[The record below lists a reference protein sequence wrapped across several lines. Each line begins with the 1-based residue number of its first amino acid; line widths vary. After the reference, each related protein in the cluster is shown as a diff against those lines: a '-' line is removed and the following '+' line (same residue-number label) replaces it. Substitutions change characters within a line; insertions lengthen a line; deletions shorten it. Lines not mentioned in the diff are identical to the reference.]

1 MIQAGTIRMG
11 SGYTFSVV
19 GSYWISSISS
29 LRNTTL
35 PRDVATVSPTTKSP
49 VVTGPRPA
57 DTRRIQSL
65 QKFCQ
70 PRTKLSPPL
79 SNDRR
84 STSGLV
90 AAKLEGDIT
99 SSICRTENS
108 TIASFCFA
116 TPRTPVVAL
125 CHHCS
130 PSRKACAI
138 RLNGGCSHSGRPKRL
153 SCGCGLISDH
163 GPCPGEKKRCAAS
176 QKRLVSTRAS
186 CAISICRCGEAARCD
201 SQSV

>member
-1 MIQAGTIRMG
+1 MIQAGAIRMG
-11 SGYTFSVV
+11 SGCTFSVV
-19 GSYWISSISS
+19 GSYWISSTSS

-49 VVTGPRPA
+49 VVTGPSPA
-57 DTRRIQSL
+57 DTRRTQSL

-70 PRTKLSPPL
+70 PRTKFSPRL

-99 SSICRTENS
+99 SSICRIENS

-153 SCGCGLISDH
+153 SCGCGSISAH
-163 GPCPGEKKRCAAS
+163 GPLPGR
-176 QKRLVSTRAS
+176 
-186 CAISICRCGEAARCD
+186 GEPLAGFEEAFGVDQGFLRD
-201 SQSV
+201 LDPSLGRRGQMR

>member
-1 MIQAGTIRMG
+1 MIQAGTIRTG
-11 SGYTFSVV
+11 SGCTFSVV
-19 GSYWISSISS
+19 GTYWISSISS

-35 PRDVATVSPTTKSP
+35 PRDVATVFPTTKSP

-65 QKFCQ
+65 QKFRQ
-70 PRTKLSPPL
+70 PHAKLLPPL
-79 SNDRR
+79 SNVLR

-99 SSICRTENS
+99 SSICRIENS

-125 CHHCS
+125 CHHWS
-130 PSRKACAI
+130 PSRKACTI

-163 GPCPGEKKRCAAS
+163 GPWPGEKNRCEAS
-176 QKRLVSTRAS
+176 KKLLVLIRAS
-186 CAISICRCGEAARCD
+186 CAISIPRCSDEARCD
-201 SQSV
+201 